1 MTKTSDSDLIKAFI
15 ESQNEAKKPMAAI
28 IIDKFGRDNF
38 MQQAISI
45 SNSITDSRQQE
56 TQIPHPFQTQSERL
70 AFYAENRTDYMA
82 WFLGALDSTDANTL
96 NLLSMLLWGEDEA
109 STEEINRVFILDDSS
124 SDNYD
129 RFIDLFVISSLE
141 NICPS
146 FEGFVFKYKDEN
158 EFFDIDIELGANLS
172 VEAKHLL
179 LSGVPTLTVM
189 NDGSV
194 RDAIG
199 VIHDKHKTLED
210 ILYLVRRD
218 GYNDG
223 YLARSEEDEDYYE
236 N

>member
-15 ESQNEAKKPMAAI
+15 ESQHEAKKPMAAI

-38 MQQAISI
+38 MQQAEFI

-56 TQIPHPFQTQSERL
+56 TQILHPFQTQAERL

-96 NLLSMLLWGEDEA
+96 SLLSMLLWGEDDA
-109 STEEINRVFILDDSS
+109 STKEINRVFILDDSS
-124 SDNYD
+124 SDNYE

-146 FEGFVFKYKDEN
+146 FEGFVFKYRDAN

-172 VEAKHLL
+172 VEAKRLL
-179 LSGVPTLTVM
+179 LSRVPTLTVM

-210 ILYLVRRD
+210 ILYLIRRD

>member
-15 ESQNEAKKPMAAI
+15 ESQHEAKKPMAAI

-38 MQQAISI
+38 MQQAEFI
-45 SNSITDSRQQE
+45 SNNITNGRDQE
-56 TQIPHPFQTQSERL
+56 SQMPYPFQTEADRL
-70 AFYAENRTDYMA
+70 AFYAENRTDYIA
-82 WFLGALDSTDANTL
+82 WFSGSFNGSDANIL
-96 NLLSMLLWGEDEA
+96 NHLSMVLWGEDEA
-109 STEEINRVFILDDSS
+109 STEEINRVFILNDSS

-146 FEGFVFKYKDEN
+146 FEGFVFKYRHEN

-172 VEAKHLL
+172 VEAKNLL
-179 LSGVPTLTVM
+179 LSRVPTLTVM

-210 ILYLVRRD
+210 ILYLVRQD

-223 YLARSEEDEDYYE
+223 YLARSEQDEDYYE